1 MFSTFF
7 LCANQTNYTVYSELC
22 TIYIPHTIIS
32 ALYFSRR
39 ETQNFAF
46 AAWAGALSFIAKN
59 VADDLFS
66 VCMMTKAQESCS
78 YSQPMILRFYH
89 SHMNFQSVPISKSNK
104 GKLASAC
111 HAAENIYNGTHH
123 STNTLSFVSTLTLP
137 STISAFWISGSS
149 NISRMIL
156 RCFLL

>member
-39 ETQNFAF
+39 KTQNFAF

-59 VADDLFS
+59 VADDLFFCMHDFHNKKPPKKLFLVFIIS
-66 VCMMTKAQESCS
+66 VEVLFVNKESTV
-78 YSQPMILRFYH
+78 Y
-89 SHMNFQSVPISKSNK
+89 K
-104 GKLASAC
+104 GL
-111 HAAENIYNGTHH
+111 HRVGI
-123 STNTLSFVSTLTLP
+123 
-137 STISAFWISGSS
+137 
-149 NISRMIL
+149 
-156 RCFLL
+156 